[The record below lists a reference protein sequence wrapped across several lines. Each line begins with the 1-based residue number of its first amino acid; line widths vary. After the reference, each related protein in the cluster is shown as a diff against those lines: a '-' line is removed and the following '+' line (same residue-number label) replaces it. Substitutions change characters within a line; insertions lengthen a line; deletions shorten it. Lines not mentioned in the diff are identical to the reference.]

1 MREKL
6 ENGPDQE
13 SENILYNWRRGWSDS
28 WRRYWGKS
36 WRRMRSTRGRIVSV
50 GRLRKSGRRGG
61 GLKTIARVNIN
72 MGEEEGAEKWGSR
85 EGTVRVGEG
94 TLQQK
99 TGINMEEEEET
110 LA

>member
-1 MREKL
+1 MGKELEKNEKYKRAYSL
-6 ENGPDQE
+6 CGTIKEEWEEG
-13 SENILYNWRRGWSDS
+13 
-28 WRRYWGKS
+28 
-36 WRRMRSTRGRIVSV
+36 
-50 GRLRKSGRRGG
+50 GG
-61 GLKTIARVNIN
+61 GLKKIGRENIN
-72 MGEEEGAEKWGSR
+72 MGEEDGAEKWGSR